1 MATEAESGRVRV
13 RVLQL
18 QRYKYGSPSLKA
30 GVPRSAPILFL
41 LFLKRNPFSSYPPC
55 ASATSRGFCRITLS
69 A

>member
-30 GVPRSAPILFL
+30 GVPRSAPILFP
-41 LFLKRNPFSSYPPC
+41 LFLKGILSLPTPPVRPPRH
-55 ASATSRGFCRITLS
+55 AVFAG
-69 A
+69 